1 MKNTYK
7 YWVYKANVSLQNESG
22 YIYGGESQV
31 ILINAQVRWTKAITN
46 GEWHLCKLYQ
56 SNKFVLTLAR
66 HFNKTSFSW
75 WFIKHNFIA
84 QAVSLS
90 NSG

>member
-1 MKNTYK
+1 MESNINKQKFTSINLLGKMKNTYK

-46 GEWHLCKLYQ
+46 GE
-56 SNKFVLTLAR
+56 
-66 HFNKTSFSW
+66 
-75 WFIKHNFIA
+75 
-84 QAVSLS
+84 
-90 NSG
+90 